1 MAKEKP
7 DLVYGTLDM
16 LILKALQHDPR
27 HGLAIADR
35 IQQMSKDILYV
46 EQGSL
51 YPALYRLEAQGWI
64 KAEWGVSDN
73 NRKARYYK
81 LTAAGRKQLAAETEH
96 WPRITKESISFFPE
110 PEKFMPRLRAWFSRL
125 IGLFRKIARDA
136 EMAEEMQAHLD
147 LLIERN
153 VAAGMSPDDARSAAL
168 RQFGGIEQTKESR
181 ANNEYGDGPT
191 NFCRTFGSACEC
203 SSVVRDF
210 RSWRFSA

>member
-27 HGLAIADR
+27 HGLGIADR
-35 IQQMSKDILYV
+35 IQQMSKDILHV

-81 LTAAGRKQLAAETEH
+81 LTAAGRKQLAAEEEH
-96 WPRITKESISFFPE
+96 WVRITKGIDLVLSGA
-110 PEKFMPRLRAWFSRL
+110 EKIYA
-125 IGLFRKIARDA
+125 
-136 EMAEEMQAHLD
+136 
-147 LLIERN
+147 
-153 VAAGMSPDDARSAAL
+153 
-168 RQFGGIEQTKESR
+168 
-181 ANNEYGDGPT
+181 
-191 NFCRTFGSACEC
+191 EC
-203 SSVVRDF
+203 SCLVFSVVWCVSKRSPQRRDGRRNANGC
-210 RSWRFSA
+210 RSSTRTKQC